1 MLFPYDIQFM
11 RTITFLAFETM
22 CKVSKDNI
30 ISLLTIFAL
39 RNTRVHV
46 GSSDSSDII
55 IYIETSV
62 NETFSFCTILRIPNI
77 NPNNSYIRFRRH
89 VNDVQMRY

>member
-1 MLFPYDIQFM
+1 MIFNFM
-11 RTITFLAFETM
+11 RTITYLAFETM
-22 CKVSKDNI
+22 CKESKGNI
-30 ISLLTIFAL
+30 IPLPTIFAL
-39 RNTRVHV
+39 RNTRVHI

-77 NPNNSYIRFRRH
+77 NLNNSYVRFRRH
-89 VNDVQMRY
+89 LNDM